1 MFSTVTMRREIK
13 VWHPTCAHGV
23 TDASSPEHENTL
35 RIRQQGGRFL
45 PSLECVGETL
55 VCCHVEGEASLTI
68 TSPFACCPRLFSVY
82 SLLENSASHDVPNVH
97 TVEEDSDKWR

>member
-35 RIRQQGGRFL
+35 RIRQPGGRFL
-45 PSLECVGETL
+45 PSLERVGETL
-55 VCCHVEGEASLTI
+55 VYCHVEGEAGLTI
-68 TSPFACCPRLFSVY
+68 SPRHSRAARVY
-82 SLLENSASHDVPNVH
+82 FLCILYSRTRQVM
-97 TVEEDSDKWR
+97 TCQMYIQ